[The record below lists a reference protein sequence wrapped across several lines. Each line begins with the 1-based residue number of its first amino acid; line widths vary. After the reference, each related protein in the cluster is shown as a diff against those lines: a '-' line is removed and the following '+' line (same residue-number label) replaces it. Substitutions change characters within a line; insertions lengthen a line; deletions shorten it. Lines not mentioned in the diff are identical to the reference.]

1 MTVLKTA
8 KEIEAMKKAGE
19 ISAGA
24 LRVARDYLKVG
35 VSTAYVDEKVRE
47 YIVSQGATPSF
58 LGYDGFPK
66 TTCISIND
74 EVIHGIPGSRLI
86 KDGDIV
92 SVDVGAFIDGYHGD
106 NAYTFGIGNVSE
118 KAQRLI
124 DVTKES
130 LMRGVAA
137 AKAGNRIGDIGHA
150 VQEYAEANG
159 YSVIRDFVGHGVGH
173 DMHEEP
179 DVPNYGRAGRGLRLV
194 PGMTIAI
201 EPMISE
207 GDYEI
212 DILDNDWTVV
222 TTDGSDAAHF
232 EFTIAI
238 TDSEPIVL
246 TDWRKVL

>member
-1 MTVLKTA
+1 M
-8 KEIEAMKKAGE
+8 
-19 ISAGA
+19 
-24 LRVARDYLKVG
+24 
-35 VSTAYVDEKVRE
+35 
-47 YIVSQGATPSF
+47 
-58 LGYDGFPK
+58 
-66 TTCISIND
+66 
-74 EVIHGIPGSRLI
+74 I

-92 SVDVGAFIDGYHGD
+92 SVDVGAYIEGYHGD
-106 NAYTFGIGNVSE
+106 NAYTFGVGNVSE

-150 VQEYAEANG
+150 VQEYAEAHG

-179 DVPNYGRAGRGLRLV
+179 EVPNYGRSGRGLRLV

-201 EPMISE
+201 EPMIAE
-207 GDYEI
+207 GDYEV

-222 TTDGSDAAHF
+222 TVDGSNAAHF

-238 TDSEPIVL
+238 TDSEPIIL